1 MDRLSSNRG
10 MIALAAILVIAVGLT
25 FSVTELSGNVNPGIS
40 RDYNTLAYLVA
51 PNNLATWVYDWR
63 SFDTLVETAVI
74 YVGAVVSVMVIGRG
88 TVRLKCAK
96 GEAPIKSA
104 PLEHQN
110 SGLTVILKY
119 FGMPTAVLLMAYG
132 LLTVTSSSTSGG
144 GGFQCGVI
152 LASALLLAAIFYGK
166 KDSPINFG
174 KKFLVAVGSAGLA
187 LYTLIGFL
195 GLATTGYFLYNVGT
209 DVWGYVSPIF
219 HTVFGDPFRLALTLK
234 EGTYYS
240 SAGTIPLINVG
251 EALNVIGALGLIF
264 FAFIYGWSD
273 EEVADEGAGEEGL

>member
-10 MIALAAILVIAVGLT
+10 MLALVAILVIAVGLI

-40 RDYNTLAYLVA
+40 RDYNTLAQFVA

-63 SFDTLVETAVI
+63 GFDTLVETAVI
-74 YVGAVVSVMVIGRG
+74 YVGAVVSAMVIGRG
-88 TVRLKCAK
+88 IVRLKCAK
-96 GEAPIKSA
+96 GEALVRTE
-104 PLEHQN
+104 PLATAG

-119 FGMPTAVLLMAYG
+119 FGVPTSVLLMAYG

-152 LASALLLAAIFYGK
+152 LASAFLLAIVFYG

-174 KKFLVAVGSAGLA
+174 KKFLVVVGSIGLSLYA
-187 LYTLIGFL
+187 LLGFL

-209 DVWGYVSPIF
+209 DVWGYVPPIF
-219 HTVFGDPFRLALTLK
+219 HTIFGDPFRLALTLE
-234 EGTYYS
+234 EGIFYS
-240 SAGTIPLINVG
+240 TAGIIPLINLG
-251 EALNVIGALGLIF
+251 EAFNVVGALGLIF
-264 FAFIYGWSD
+264 FAFVYGWSD
-273 EEVADEGAGEEGL
+273 DEAAEEGVDRERG